1 MTGASTVVPT
11 WAAVAFSFVLV
22 LIAAGIAW
30 RERLGIS
37 RDIVVAAVRAFVQL
51 VAVGAILAWLFA
63 NAGVAG
69 AVLWVCV
76 MVLIAGVEAA
86 RRGKGLPRAWVVAT
100 AGITAGTVTTLG
112 VLVVGGVIDTEPRVL
127 IPIGGM
133 VVSGAMQACALVLR
147 DVRRSAEVD
156 RAAVE
161 AALCLGLSARTAF
174 EPHARRAVRGALVPS
189 VDTTRVVGLI
199 SLPGAMTGLIL
210 AGVEPLAAI
219 RYQIVVMYMLLAA
232 WAVAALVTERLAER
246 WLFDDAERLVPV
258 AAATG

>member
-1 MTGASTVVPT
+1 MAATLALQLAVIYVPALNAIFHT
-11 WAAVAFSFVLV
+11 QPLDAAEL
-22 LIAAGIAW
+22 
-30 RERLGIS
+30 
-37 RDIVVAAVRAFVQL
+37 
-51 VAVGAILAWLFA
+51 
-63 NAGVAG
+63 
-69 AVLWVCV
+69 
-76 MVLIAGVEAA
+76 
-86 RRGKGLPRAWVVAT
+86 
-100 AGITAGTVTTLG
+100 
-112 VLVVGGVIDTEPRVL
+112 
-127 IPIGGM
+127 
-133 VVSGAMQACALVLR
+133 
-147 DVRRSAEVD
+147 
-156 RAAVE
+156 
-161 AALCLGLSARTAF
+161 ALCLGLSARSAF

>member
-100 AGITAGTVTTLG
+100 AGITASST
-112 VLVVGGVIDTEPRVL
+112 PW
-127 IPIGGM
+127 P
-133 VVSGAMQACALVLR
+133 C
-147 DVRRSAEVD
+147 
-156 RAAVE
+156 
-161 AALCLGLSARTAF
+161 
-174 EPHARRAVRGALVPS
+174 
-189 VDTTRVVGLI
+189 
-199 SLPGAMTGLIL
+199 
-210 AGVEPLAAI
+210 
-219 RYQIVVMYMLLAA
+219 
-232 WAVAALVTERLAER
+232 
-246 WLFDDAERLVPV
+246 
-258 AAATG
+258 